1 MCESLAKLLERVVQL
16 TRPMFR
22 IGYAMVW
29 RYALQAS
36 LAGWDKFGLENS
48 AITESLEFIMLN
60 IEIDNPELEA
70 SLQQLFGNNQQ
81 SIASA
86 FAEFVQHR
94 KIKQDIGVSITQLA
108 AGEGLPLQEVMQDI
122 RRKYE

>member
-1 MCESLAKLLERVVQL
+1 MNNPPRLSAELAMQWFGVMLYKIF
-16 TRPMFR
+16 T
-22 IGYAMVW
+22 
-29 RYALQAS
+29 
-36 LAGWDKFGLENS
+36 GWDVMGLENY
-48 AITESLEFIMLN
+48 AATKSLDFIMLN

>member
-1 MCESLAKLLERVVQL
+1 LNSPPRLFSELAMQWFGVMLFKL
-16 TRPMFR
+16 PC
-22 IGYAMVW
+22 A
-29 RYALQAS
+29 AL
-36 LAGWDKFGLENS
+36 WVIMGLKNN
-48 AITESLEFIMLN
+48 AITKSLEFIMLN

-81 SIASA
+81 SVASA
-86 FAEFVQHR
+86 FAEFVQQR

-108 AGEGLPLQEVMQDI
+108 AGEGLPLQQVMQDI